1 MARLTM
7 VNRFI
12 DRQDDEEAVAVSTK
26 LPYSGA
32 MTSPK
37 QIRKAAMALPEVEET
52 KEGGR
57 ISFDV
62 RRKPFAVVEEGA
74 LTVWLPVQRAE
85 EVRVDHP
92 EAKLAEQG
100 GGHFGVRVP
109 LSAINGMH
117 SNALVRDSWLHRAPK
132 ALTTAMADAETKD
145 HNLPTAIGRPAT
157 RALTGAGITT
167 LADVAAKTRDEICDL
182 HGVGPRA
189 IQILEQHLAESGH
202 TWAK

>member
-1 MARLTM
+1 M
-7 VNRFI
+7 VNRII
-12 DRQDDEEAVAVSTK
+12 DRQDDEEAAASTT

-32 MTSPK
+32 MTSPQ
-37 QIRKAAMALPEVEET
+37 QIRKAAMALPEVEER

-62 RRKPFAVVEEGA
+62 RRKPFAVVDEGV

-92 EAKLAEQG
+92 EAKPAEQG

-117 SNALVRDSWLHRAPK
+117 SNALIRDAWLHQAPK
-132 ALTTAMADAETKD
+132 ALTTAMADAETT
-145 HNLPTAIGRPAT
+145 HHTLPTAIGRPAT
-157 RALTGAGITT
+157 RALTGAGITN
-167 LADVAAKTRDEICDL
+167 LADVTARTRDEIGDL
-182 HGVGPRA
+182 HGVGPKA